1 MIGHRVIIEESMP
14 RPRPP
19 HLQREVTRHGTVV
32 WYVRIGKGPRVRI
45 KAQFGTP
52 EFDAEYQNAVTGKP
66 RVPTS
71 KTAPVGSLAWLLA
84 GYREVRDWTHLSLAT
99 RRQRE
104 NIFSHVLAQAGHVP
118 ANKITQASIVAGLER
133 RSETPAQARNFL
145 DAMRGLFKWAVKR
158 GLVKID
164 PTAGVQTPTRKTG
177 PGFVMWTEEQ
187 MAAYERRWPIGTKER
202 VWLDVLAY
210 TGLRRGDAV
219 RLGRA
224 HLRDGVASI
233 TTEKSGF
240 TVKVTLPILPA
251 LARTLKKGP
260 CGDITFIVGENGRP
274 LTKESF
280 GNLFRQACRKAGVP
294 GSAHGVR
301 KIAATRAAENGATV
315 AELEAIFGWHGG
327 RMAALYTRDA
337 DRVRLAKASMHKL
350 ANDRLTTSPQDKIA
364 TASHEA
370 DWQVGVRGSF
380 QSIPAPS
387 TKVRAPWQKG

>member
-1 MIGHRVIIEESMP
+1 MIGHRVIMEESMP

-52 EFDAEYQNAVTGKP
+52 EFDAEYQNAATGKP
-66 RVPTS
+66 RVPTT

-158 GLVKID
+158 GLAKID

-187 MAAYERRWPIGTKER
+187 MAAYERRWPIAPRNASGLMCSPIPACAAAMRCAWAAPCARWRRHHHHRKVGLHGQGDFADTAGARPHAEEGTVRRHHVHCGRER
-202 VWLDVLAY
+202 PPLDRRI
-210 TGLRRGDAV
+210 LRQSVSPSLPQSRRA
-219 RLGRA
+219 RLGAWRA
-224 HLRDGVASI
+224 
-233 TTEKSGF
+233 
-240 TVKVTLPILPA
+240 
-251 LARTLKKGP
+251 
-260 CGDITFIVGENGRP
+260 
-274 LTKESF
+274 
-280 GNLFRQACRKAGVP
+280 Q
-294 GSAHGVR
+294 
-301 KIAATRAAENGATV
+301 
-315 AELEAIFGWHGG
+315 
-327 RMAALYTRDA
+327 
-337 DRVRLAKASMHKL
+337 DRRH
-350 ANDRLTTSPQDKIA
+350 P
-364 TASHEA
+364 
-370 DWQVGVRGSF
+370 RG
-380 QSIPAPS
+380 
-387 TKVRAPWQKG
+387 